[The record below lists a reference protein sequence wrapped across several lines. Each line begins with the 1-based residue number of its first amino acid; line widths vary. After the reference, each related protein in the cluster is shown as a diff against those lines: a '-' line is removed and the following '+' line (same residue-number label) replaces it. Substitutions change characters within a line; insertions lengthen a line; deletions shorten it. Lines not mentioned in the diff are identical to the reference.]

1 LTAALY
7 QCDVPY
13 FSVVLRKVFGV
24 AGAAFVDNRVPNM
37 RVAWPSGDWGSL
49 PLEGG
54 IYVSNNLIF
63 SIYLLILLIRLPIV
77 VSLMPLAKTAMNCT
91 KRSCHNSKLF
101 ALLYVPPNSL
111 MFQKSLIHAI
121 QDLCSVNGLE

>member
-1 LTAALY
+1 MHNSIFSYFSTIRYGSTLTAALY

-54 IYVSNNLIF
+54 IYVSI
-63 SIYLLILLIRLPIV
+63 I
-77 VSLMPLAKTAMNCT
+77 A
-91 KRSCHNSKLF
+91 
-101 ALLYVPPNSL
+101 
-111 MFQKSLIHAI
+111 
-121 QDLCSVNGLE
+121 

>member
-1 LTAALY
+1 MTKKSTIRYGSTLTAALY

-37 RVAWPSGDWGSL
+37 RIAWPSGDWGSL

-54 IYVSNNLIF
+54 IYVSHYFRYAYFIH
-63 SIYLLILLIRLPIV
+63 SIDIKLHFRLLIV
-77 VSLMPLAKTAMNCT
+77 VN
-91 KRSCHNSKLF
+91 
-101 ALLYVPPNSL
+101 
-111 MFQKSLIHAI
+111 
-121 QDLCSVNGLE
+121 

>member
-24 AGAAFVDNRVPNM
+24 AGAAFVDNRIPNM

-54 IYVSNNLIF
+54 IYVSTNLILI
-63 SIYLLILLIRLPIV
+63 IYIYIYIPT
-77 VSLMPLAKTAMNCT
+77 MC
-91 KRSCHNSKLF
+91 
-101 ALLYVPPNSL
+101 Y
-111 MFQKSLIHAI
+111 
-121 QDLCSVNGLE
+121 